1 MVVNRQRRV
10 PVALKPLEAFL
21 RRVQHTLRLPAHDV
35 TICLLS
41 DSAMARLNQAF
52 RGKRG
57 PTNVLSFPA
66 NGTRRRQGIK
76 EAGKHRQ
83 GPTAKE
89 QRTQRSASGPA
100 VSFAGSSSSFASASS
115 TSYLG
120 DIAISPQA
128 ARRNAH
134 RFTRPLPQELCILI
148 LHGMLHLAG
157 YDHETD
163 HGEMD
168 RLERR
173 LRRRLGLS

>member
-10 PVALKPLEAFL
+10 PVAVKPLEGFL

-35 TICLLS
+35 TICLLG
-41 DSAMARLNQAF
+41 DAAMARLNQAF

-57 PTNVLSFPA
+57 PTDVLSFPA
-66 NGTRRRQGIK
+66 NGMRRRRGIRS
-76 EAGKHRQ
+76 AGKQRQ
-83 GPTAKE
+83 GLAAEE

-100 VSFAGSSSSFASASS
+100 ASFASSSSSS
-115 TSYLG
+115 PSSPPYLG
-120 DIAISPQA
+120 DIAISLQA
-128 ARRNAH
+128 ARRNAR
-134 RFTRPLPQELCILI
+134 RFTRPLPRELRLLI

-168 RLERR
+168 RIERR
-173 LRRRLGLS
+173 LRRRLGLN